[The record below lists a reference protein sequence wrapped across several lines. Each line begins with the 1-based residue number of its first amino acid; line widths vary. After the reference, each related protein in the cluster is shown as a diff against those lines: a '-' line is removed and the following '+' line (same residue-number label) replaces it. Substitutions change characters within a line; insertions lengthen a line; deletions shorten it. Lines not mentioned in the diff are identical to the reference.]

1 MRKIGWMPRS
11 SEDETSEPI
20 GKLQAAENS
29 IFASRWE
36 RFTPYIADAL
46 LQCVSGR
53 HPSSC
58 DFMPSKEYWGTLAD
72 VSVCSEGCYRY
83 QNRSVQVCPK
93 P

>member
-1 MRKIGWMPRS
+1 MYACRYVCIYGRMPRS

-46 LQCVSGR
+46 LQCVSLSG
-53 HPSSC
+53 S
-58 DFMPSKEYWGTLAD
+58 
-72 VSVCSEGCYRY
+72 
-83 QNRSVQVCPK
+83 
-93 P
+93 